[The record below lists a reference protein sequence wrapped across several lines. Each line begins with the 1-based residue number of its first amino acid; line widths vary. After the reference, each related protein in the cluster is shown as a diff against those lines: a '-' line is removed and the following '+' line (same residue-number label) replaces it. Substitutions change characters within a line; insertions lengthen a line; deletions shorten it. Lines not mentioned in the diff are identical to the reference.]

1 MNRTDWT
8 KARRAARHA
17 RTYGGELRLNDA
29 ARIAARTLAG
39 DAEAKKMTEFRN
51 ELRKRARS
59 FVGIAAWRAREDG
72 DVAGLAIATEQWAQ
86 LN

>member
-17 RTYGGELRLNDA
+17 RNYGGTLSEA
-29 ARIAARTLAG
+29 ARIASRTLAS
-39 DAEAKKMTEFRN
+39 DAGAKSMTEFRCK
-51 ELRKRARS
+51 LRKRARS
-59 FVGIAAWRAREDG
+59 FVAIAAWRAREDG
-72 DVAGLAIATEQWAQ
+72 DVAGLAIATEKWAQ

>member
-17 RTYGGELRLNDA
+17 RNYGGTLSEA
-29 ARIAARTLAG
+29 ARIASRTLAS

-59 FVGIAAWRAREDG
+59 LASLAAWRANEDG
-72 DVAGLAIATEQWAQ
+72 DRHGLAIATEKWAQ
-86 LN
+86 LS